1 MNVEELIYLLSKQDP
16 KTRVVTA
23 GYENGFE
30 DVEHVRFGILF
41 RRKNQEWW
49 DGTYDEDNHWKAAPE
64 EVVMIYGSYRK

>member
-1 MNVEELIYLLSKQDP
+1 MNVEELMYLLSKQDL

-41 RRKNQEWW
+41 RNKNPDWW
-49 DGTYDEDNHWKAAPE
+49 DGTFSEDDPGKAKGE

>member
-1 MNVEELIYLLSKQDP
+1 MNVEELMYLLSKQDP

-41 RRKNQEWW
+41 RTKNPQWW
-49 DGTYDEDNHWKAAPE
+49 DGTFSEDDPGKAVPE